1 MIQSSPVVNPVAR
14 MRIYSSNPQRVVG
27 KNDFPRVFAVCT
39 TIHPCPKFQIVHGEE
54 LLNRGFV
61 VSSVEN
67 ISTLQH
73 VYLRTKASNDYVYGT
88 FEIGQKRIRFENR
101 NWFLKNRQQRIPV
114 LFLDSPETLPHSN
127 QPPIVP
133 INAQINTTHHG
144 TDPYTILNYL
154 LQYVRPVDEDYI
166 CEPIFTE
173 EVEARQLRPMTHPL
187 IEKAIREGA
196 TCPISMNPIQRTTAY
211 VTDCNH
217 VFEQSSIERWLT
229 TNSTCPYCREELA

>member
-1 MIQSSPVVNPVAR
+1 MNQNLPWLKHR
-14 MRIYSSNPQRVVG
+14 MRLYSSNREKVIS
-27 KNDFPRVFAVCT
+27 KNEFPSIFAVCI
-39 TIHPCPKFQIVHGEE
+39 TIHPCAKFQIVRGEE
-54 LLNRGFV
+54 MANREFMI
-61 VSSVEN
+61 SNLDN
-67 ISTLQH
+67 ISGLQH
-73 VYLRTKASNDYVYGT
+73 VYLRAMKSNDYTYGT
-88 FEIGQKRIRFENR
+88 FELNQKRIRFENR
-101 NWFLKNRQQRIPV
+101 NWFLKVRRQRIPI
-114 LFLDSPETLPHSN
+114 LFLDSPESLPLSN

-133 INAQINTTHHG
+133 INAQINTTHNG

-173 EVEARQLRPMTHPL
+173 EVEVRQLRPMTHPL

>member
-1 MIQSSPVVNPVAR
+1 
-14 MRIYSSNPQRVVG
+14 MRLYSSNREKVIS
-27 KNDFPRVFAVCT
+27 KNEFPSIFAVCI
-39 TIHPCPKFQIVHGEE
+39 TIHPCAKFQIVRGEE
-54 LLNRGFV
+54 MANREFMI
-61 VSSVEN
+61 SNLDN
-67 ISTLQH
+67 ISGLQH
-73 VYLRTKASNDYVYGT
+73 VYLRAMKSNDYTYGT
-88 FEIGQKRIRFENR
+88 FELNQKRIRFENR
-101 NWFLKNRQQRIPV
+101 NWFLKVRRQRIPI
-114 LFLDSPETLPHSN
+114 LFLDSPESLPLSN

-133 INAQINTTHHG
+133 INAQINTTHNG

-173 EVEARQLRPMTHPL
+173 EVEVRQLRPMTHPL

-229 TNSTCPYCREELA
+229 TNSTCPYCREEL

>member
-1 MIQSSPVVNPVAR
+1 MANREFMI
-14 MRIYSSNPQRVVG
+14 SNL
-27 KNDFPRVFAVCT
+27 D
-39 TIHPCPKFQIVHGEE
+39 
-54 LLNRGFV
+54 
-61 VSSVEN
+61 N
-67 ISTLQH
+67 ISGLQH
-73 VYLRTKASNDYVYGT
+73 VYLRAMKSNDYTYGT
-88 FEIGQKRIRFENR
+88 FELNKKRIRFENR
-101 NWFLKNRQQRIPV
+101 NWFLKVRQQRIPI
-114 LFLDSPETLPHSN
+114 LFLDSPESLPLSN

-133 INAQINTTHHG
+133 INAQINTTHNG
-144 TDPYTILNYL
+144 IDPYTILNYL

-173 EVEARQLRPMTHPL
+173 EVEVRQLRPMTHPL

-217 VFEQSSIERWLT
+217 VFERSSIERWLT

>member
-1 MIQSSPVVNPVAR
+1 MANREFMI
-14 MRIYSSNPQRVVG
+14 SNL
-27 KNDFPRVFAVCT
+27 D
-39 TIHPCPKFQIVHGEE
+39 
-54 LLNRGFV
+54 
-61 VSSVEN
+61 N
-67 ISTLQH
+67 ISGLQH
-73 VYLRTKASNDYVYGT
+73 VYLRAMKSNDYTYGT
-88 FEIGQKRIRFENR
+88 FELNQKRIRFENR
-101 NWFLKNRQQRIPV
+101 NWFLKVRRQRIPI
-114 LFLDSPETLPHSN
+114 LFLDSPESLPLSN

-133 INAQINTTHHG
+133 INAQINTTHNG

-173 EVEARQLRPMTHPL
+173 EVEVRQLRPMTHPL

-211 VTDCNH
+211 VTECNH

-229 TNSTCPYCREELA
+229 TNSTCPYCREEL

>member
-1 MIQSSPVVNPVAR
+1 
-14 MRIYSSNPQRVVG
+14 MRLYSSNREKVIS
-27 KNDFPRVFAVCT
+27 KNEFPSIFAVCI
-39 TIHPCPKFQIVHGEE
+39 TIHPCAKFQIVRGEE
-54 LLNRGFV
+54 MANREFMI
-61 VSSVEN
+61 SNLDN
-67 ISTLQH
+67 ISGLQH
-73 VYLRTKASNDYVYGT
+73 VYLRAMKSNDYTYGT
-88 FEIGQKRIRFENR
+88 FELNQKRIRFENR
-101 NWFLKNRQQRIPV
+101 NWFLKVRRQRIPI
-114 LFLDSPETLPHSN
+114 LFLDSPESLPLSN

-133 INAQINTTHHG
+133 INAQINTTHNG

-173 EVEARQLRPMTHPL
+173 EVEVRQLRPMTHPL

-211 VTDCNH
+211 VTECNH

-229 TNSTCPYCREELA
+229 TNSTCPYCREEL